1 MWNAWISH
9 GGFKIQNNPHK
20 PILIYNKERTAML
33 THDDQELGVESREG
47 GLQRVAGVEI
57 IESRHTISPESAQLV
72 LAGSPGL
79 RLGNIHQKLWEE
91 KEEKERPL
99 YAGVY

>member
-1 MWNAWISH
+1 
-9 GGFKIQNNPHK
+9 
-20 PILIYNKERTAML
+20 ML

-79 RLGNIHQKLWEE
+79 RLGNIHQKFRR
-91 KEEKERPL
+91 ERREGETFVCWCLLSPSCLPL
-99 YAGVY
+99 SNIL